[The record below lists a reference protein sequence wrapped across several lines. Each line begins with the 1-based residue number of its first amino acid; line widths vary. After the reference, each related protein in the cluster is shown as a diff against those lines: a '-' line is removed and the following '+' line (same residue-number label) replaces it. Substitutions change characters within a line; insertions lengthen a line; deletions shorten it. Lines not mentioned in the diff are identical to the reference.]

1 MKKYLSILLVVL
13 ITSFV
18 SHVSFGQVSASQFS
32 INGIKQEV
40 TVRRDSRGIP
50 YIDAKNE
57 VDLYFVQGYI
67 TASDRLWQ
75 MDLLRRVS
83 RGELAEIF
91 GKQVL
96 EEDKQWRRYGFS
108 GIAEETLKT
117 MNPELKSALESY
129 AKGVNAFIATLDATT
144 MPAEF
149 KILQYKPSPWKPTD
163 TICLGKIL
171 AEALSSTWE
180 NDLVR
185 ASFQKL
191 LQKKIAELTN
201 NVTPNDVILFGK
213 DTTSVSLQNLKVPD
227 FNTITAKNMAEK
239 FVENRKNSLSMVG
252 LYAEDLA
259 ASNNWVISG
268 KRTLD
273 GKPLLAND
281 PHLQAAAPGIWY
293 LTHLSSPTIQAAGVT
308 FPGVPGVILGHNA
321 SIAWGATNV
330 GPDVQDLYTE
340 TFNDKGEYKTPTGWA
355 MPTIRKEQIKVR
367 KVLTAPETEVETL
380 EVVETRNGVIIEDE
394 IKQKFALKWTAR
406 NPDNNEFEAFYFLN
420 RAKNYEDFK
429 VSLKRYGGSTQ
440 NFIYADVKGNIGWI
454 AAGRVPIR
462 KKGDG
467 SLPYDGSTSD
477 GDWTGMIPFDEL
489 PQLYNPPE
497 GFIVTANQR
506 IVGTNYKYQQISR
519 DVATP
524 WRARRIYDLL
534 KSNMKVSANDVADI
548 QRDVFSIPLSKL
560 NTEILKNANASNE
573 TLTLLRGWEGKM
585 TADSKAALLV
595 NGIRNC
601 AADKIA
607 ADNPPVPSWF
617 IRERLLERIVR
628 ENSALWL
635 PKGFANFGEV
645 LKTCDTESRA
655 NLAKRFGTDNSKWVW
670 GSVWKAN
677 FPHPLAIVPLIG
689 GQFKIDQIG
698 INGSGLTPNVGSSV
712 SMRLITSPGN
722 WDETRHA
729 IPLGQSGNPQ
739 SPHWKDSWSDWNS
752 GKPQVFPFTKV
763 AVEKAAVETTVMKP
777 NREE

>member
-1 MKKYLSILLVVL
+1 MKKSILLFVAIISLGNL
-13 ITSFV
+13 I
-18 SHVSFGQVSASQFS
+18 FGQVATSQSS
-32 INGIKQEV
+32 INGLRQEAIV
-40 TVRRDSRGIP
+40 SRDSRGIP

-57 VDLYFVQGYI
+57 PDLYFAQGYV

-83 RGELAEIF
+83 RGELAGIL

-96 EEDKQWRRYGFS
+96 DEDKQWRRYGFS

-117 MNPELKSALESY
+117 MNPDLKAALENY
-129 AKGVNAFIATLDATT
+129 AKGVNAYIATLDASTL
-144 MPAEF
+144 PAEF

-180 NDLVR
+180 NDLIR

-191 LQKKIAELTN
+191 PKQKIAELTSI
-201 NVTPNDVILFGK
+201 VTPDDVVLFGK
-213 DTTSVSLQNLKVPD
+213 DTTSVLAHKYDVPAFD
-227 FNTITAKNMAEK
+227 ATIAKNMAEK
-239 FVENRKNSLSMVG
+239 FVENRKKSLSLVG

-259 ASNNWVISG
+259 ASNNWVVSG

-293 LTHLSSPTIQAAGVT
+293 LTHLSSPTVQAAGVT
-308 FPGVPGVILGHNA
+308 FPGVPGIILGHNA

-330 GPDVQDLYTE
+330 GPDVQDLYVE
-340 TFNDKGEYKTPTGWA
+340 TVNEKGEYKTPTGWA
-355 MPTIRKEQIKVR
+355 KPRIRKEQIKVR
-367 KVLTAPETEVETL
+367 KVLTSPETEIENL

-420 RAKNYEDFK
+420 RAKNFEDFK
-429 VSLKRYGGSTQ
+429 GSLKRYGGSTQ

-454 AAGRVPIR
+454 AAGRIPIR
-462 KKGDG
+462 KIGDG
-467 SLPYDGSTSD
+467 SLPYDGSTTD

-497 GFIVTANQR
+497 GFIITANQR
-506 IVGTNYKYQQISR
+506 IVGTSYKYQQISR

-524 WRARRIYDLL
+524 WRARRIYDRL
-534 KSNMKVSANDVADI
+534 KSNSKVSINDMGDI
-548 QRDVFSIPLSKL
+548 QRDVFSLPFSRL
-560 NTEILKNANASNE
+560 NSAILRNGNASNE
-573 TLTLLRGWEGKM
+573 TLTVLRGWDGKM

-601 AADKIA
+601 AAEKVA
-607 ADNPPVPSWF
+607 ADNAPVPGWV
-617 IRERLLERIVR
+617 IRERLLDRIVR

-635 PKGFANFGEV
+635 PKGFASFGEV
-645 LKTCDTESRA
+645 LKTCDGESRA
-655 NLAKRFGTDNSKWVW
+655 NLAKRFGADDSKWVW
-670 GSVWKAN
+670 GSVWKSN
-677 FPHPLAIVPLIG
+677 YPHPLAIVPLIG
-689 GQFKIDQIG
+689 GQFKIEQVG
-698 INGSGLTPNVGSSV
+698 INGSGTTPNVGSSV
-712 SMRLITSPGN
+712 SMRLIATPGN

-752 GKPQVFPFTKV
+752 GKPQVFPFTKA
-763 AVEKAAVETTVMKP
+763 AVTKAAVETMIMKP